1 MIREFCLGKSWNGTE
16 LHLVRLKINSPVD
29 MPCLPVTWITL
40 AALSTYPQALV
51 MFSFKIVI
59 VSEVPV
65 TLSEAKGLT
74 VTD

>member
-1 MIREFCLGKSWNGTE
+1 
-16 LHLVRLKINSPVD
+16 